1 MSAIIEVRGVTRRFG
16 GLAAVDDVSFDV
28 HEGAVKA
35 LIGPNG
41 AGKSTLFNSM
51 TGFDNPDAGTVHY
64 AGMDV
69 TGRKPHRIVELGM
82 SRTFQNTQL
91 FDHMSV
97 LDNVKVGRYTR
108 TRTGFL
114 AAALRLPRA
123 RREERLVEEE
133 AGRLL
138 RLLGIEDFADVPA
151 GDIPH
156 GRRRLLEICRALA
169 SEPSV
174 LLLDEPAAG
183 LNNAETSKLADA
195 LLRIRDM
202 GITLIVVEHDMGLVM
217 EISDSIT
224 NLDSHRRVKRGI
236 AMVPEG
242 RMLFA
247 SMTVDENLR
256 LGAYSRRDSTGVL
269 EDLELVFQL
278 FPVLEERLKQMA
290 GTLSGGE
297 QQMLAIGRALMSR
310 PRLLLL
316 DEPSLGLAPMII
328 REIFS
333 VLDRLR
339 ERDVTL
345 FLVEQDAKMALRHAD
360 RGYVMRTGTIALSG
374 TADELIVNDDVRLIY
389 LGGWQGDETRSTA

>member
-1 MSAIIEVRGVTRRFG
+1 MSSSPLLEVSMLSTGYGKVQVLYETAVEVGEGEVVT
-16 GLAAVDDVSFDV
+16 
-28 HEGAVKA
+28 
-35 LIGPNG
+35 LIGANG
-41 AGKSTLFNSM
+41 AGKT
-51 TGFDNPDAGTVHY
+51 T
-64 AGMDV
+64 
-69 TGRKPHRIVELGM
+69 
-82 SRTFQNTQL
+82 
-91 FDHMSV
+91 
-97 LDNVKVGRYTR
+97 
-108 TRTGFL
+108 
-114 AAALRLPRA
+114 
-123 RREERLVEEE
+123 
-133 AGRLL
+133 LL
-138 RLLGIEDFADVPA
+138 RTI
-151 GDIPH
+151 
-156 GRRRLLEICRALA
+156 
-169 SEPSV
+169 
-174 LLLDEPAAG
+174 AG
-183 LNNAETSKLADA
+183 LLPAWSGEVLFE
-195 LLRIRDM
+195 
-202 GITLIVVEHDMGLVM
+202 GE
-217 EISDSIT
+217 SIT

-374 TADELIVNDDVRLIY
+374 TADELIANDDVRLIY

>member
-1 MSAIIEVRGVTRRFG
+1 MSPLIEVRGVTRRFG
-16 GLAAVDDVSFDV
+16 GLAAVDNVSFDV

-69 TGRKPHRIVELGM
+69 TGIGA
-82 SRTFQNTQL
+82 N
-91 FDHMSV
+91 
-97 LDNVKVGRYTR
+97 G
-108 TRTGFL
+108 
-114 AAALRLPRA
+114 
-123 RREERLVEEE
+123 
-133 AGRLL
+133 AGKTTLL
-138 RLLGIEDFADVPA
+138 RTI
-151 GDIPH
+151 
-156 GRRRLLEICRALA
+156 
-169 SEPSV
+169 
-174 LLLDEPAAG
+174 AG
-183 LNNAETSKLADA
+183 LLPAWSGEVLFE
-195 LLRIRDM
+195 
-202 GITLIVVEHDMGLVM
+202 GE
-217 EISDSIT
+217 SIT

-374 TADELIVNDDVRLIY
+374 TADELIANDDVRLIY